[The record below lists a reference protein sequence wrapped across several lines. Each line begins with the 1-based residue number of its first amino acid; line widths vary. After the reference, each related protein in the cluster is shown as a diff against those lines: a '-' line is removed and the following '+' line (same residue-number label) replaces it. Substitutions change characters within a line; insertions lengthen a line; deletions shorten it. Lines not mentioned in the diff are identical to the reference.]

1 MRRFLFGVIL
11 TLIGLAAGV
20 VSLPATLQPKPDPI
34 SDNIECW
41 CRIDIKRFH
50 DIDTITLCDVY
61 LPYGVVLRDEAIR
74 ANDFDGCEIS
84 RVRQTVKITDE
95 ELALGKAAESEFE
108 RLCGM
113 GTLYAKQGKDRRDN
127 YGRLL
132 GSLMVVKSSGER
144 VKIAEW
150 AKLNGWVRK

>member
-1 MRRFLFGVIL
+1 MRFVAGWSAVLLVSASFL
-11 TLIGLAAGV
+11 
-20 VSLPATLQPKPDPI
+20 LPPMDVP
-34 SDNIECW
+34 ECW
-41 CRIDIKRFH
+41 CRVDIKRFH

-74 ANDFDGCEIS
+74 ANDFDGLEIS

-95 ELALGKAAESEFE
+95 EIAAGKVAEREFE

-113 GTLYAKQGKDRRDN
+113 GTLYAKPGKDRRDN

-132 GSLMVVKSSGER
+132 GSLMVVKHSGER
-144 VKIAEW
+144 VKVAEW
-150 AKLNGWVRK
+150 AKQNGWVRK